1 MPETSDHSDR
11 IEALETRAA
20 HQEKTIDELNTVIA
34 DQWRELDR
42 LKRLIARIDDQI
54 AAVEHLARTGAKEPP
69 PPHY

>member
-1 MPETSDHSDR
+1 MTDPLQDR
-11 IEALETRAA
+11 IEALEIRAA
-20 HQEKTIDELNTVIA
+20 HQDRAIEDLNTVVA

-54 AAVEHLARTGAKEPP
+54 AAVEHLARTDAKEPP

>member
-11 IEALETRAA
+11 IEALENRAA

>member
-1 MPETSDHSDR
+1 MADSSGLPDR
-11 IEALETRAA
+11 IEALEIRAA
-20 HQEKTIDELNTVIA
+20 HQDKTIDELNTVIA

-54 AAVEHLARTGAKEPP
+54 AAVEHMAGSRTREPP